1 MVLGLP
7 PGYDHYPRPIWTE
20 LGFEGQPRPRNFP
33 LYNLYP
39 KTSAPRRVSCRC
51 HGATCT
57 ICQPRLTIRNTDPHS
72 LIKTIP
78 LRTGPFIGPAYR
90 CSWQKFRFFIAAP
103 SVRFVQIFFRANRHL
118 WLNYSKKPRV
128 TASKPSL
135 GTGV

>member
-20 LGFEGQPRPRNFP
+20 LGCEGQPRPRNFP

-39 KTSAPRRVSCRC
+39 RTWAQPRASCRF
-51 HGATCT
+51 HDATCR
-57 ICQPRLTIRNTDPHS
+57 ICRACLTIRNTDKHP
-72 LIKTIP
+72 LKNTIP
-78 LRTGPFIGPAYR
+78 PATGPFIGPAYL
-90 CSWQKFRFFIAAP
+90 CAWQKFRFLNADP
-103 SVRFVQIFFRANRHL
+103 SVRFVQMFFRANRHL